1 MITETPSYLIDFYD
15 LITFYTNILLVTI
28 VTAVNMNISL
38 ILITVI
44 FSTNTSLGIVFWYV
58 PFWIFSDIR
67 YSIQLFSLVQTNSL
81 SSLCAKY
88 NSILGNCI
96 CFET

>member
-1 MITETPSYLIDFYD
+1 VITETPSYLIDFYD

-44 FSTNTSLGIVFWYV
+44 FSTNTSLGIVF
-58 PFWIFSDIR
+58 
-67 YSIQLFSLVQTNSL
+67 
-81 SSLCAKY
+81 
-88 NSILGNCI
+88 
-96 CFET
+96 